1 MDLFEYNAK
10 LKMAPDAPLADRM
23 RPRTLEEFIGQSDA
37 VGEDSLIRQAIHR
50 QRLFS
55 MIIWGPP
62 GCGKTTLARLIAGA
76 SQARF
81 VEFSAV
87 LSGVKDIRHVIQEAR
102 QERDLHQRRT
112 LHVPL
117 GRPEA
122 A

>member
-62 GCGKTTLARLIAGA
+62 GCT
-76 SQARF
+76 
-81 VEFSAV
+81 
-87 LSGVKDIRHVIQEAR
+87 
-102 QERDLHQRRT
+102 
-112 LHVPL
+112 
-117 GRPEA
+117 RPGYA